1 MDYAQM
7 KDRGYDIKALA
18 DKHRLPLRM
27 VKQRLEALLAEVND
41 LHLYAAYLDQAA

>member
-7 KDRGYDIKALA
+7 KDMGYDIKALA

-27 VKQRLEALLAEVND
+27 AKRRLEALLAEVND
-41 LHLYAAYLDQAA
+41 LHLYAA